1 MIKSLLLGTILTVSG
16 MGWPHTASADIDRL
30 FQNPQPTDWKGYYF
44 YQDPMP
50 EVEVPPPQQLPQT
63 PAMPLQPEHFKDQL
77 ALKEAL
83 KKLPVDKIDLPN
95 LPAAWL
101 KILLTAKKEAA
112 LDKQTEDTLLT
123 YIRVHKE
130 VFNRSQRFTD
140 MWALVMWTHPE
151 NDYASTNPASGA
163 GHDIYAASKKDT
175 EDEFLASMREKVGLF
190 FFFTSTCPYC
200 QKQSQLLKVFSDTY
214 GISIK
219 AVTQDGRGLPE
230 FPQAVVDNGMG
241 EQLGVNKVPVMFL
254 AIPEEQFIVPIGAG
268 LITLDDLRQ
277 RVLSIL
283 KNRSSLKPH
292 PLKS

>member
-1 MIKSLLLGTILTVSG
+1 MKSLLAGIVYAVSVLVY
-16 MGWPHTASADIDRL
+16 TSSALADIDKL
-30 FQNPQPTDWKGYYF
+30 FSNSPTPDWRGYYF
-44 YQDPMP
+44 YQDPIP
-50 EVEVPPPQQLPQT
+50 EIEVPPPQQLPQT
-63 PAMPLQPEHFKDQL
+63 PAMPLQPEHFKDQV

-83 KKLPVDKIDLPN
+83 KKLPIDNIDLPN

-151 NDYASTNPASGA
+151 NDYASTNPSSGA
-163 GHDIYAASKKDT
+163 GHDIYAVSKKEN

-254 AIPEEQFIVPIGAG
+254 AIPDEQFIVPIGAG

-283 KNRSSLKPH
+283 RNRSSLKPH

>member
-1 MIKSLLLGTILTVSG
+1 MIKSLLLGTILTATG
-16 MGWPHTASADIDRL
+16 MGWPHAASADIDRL
-30 FQNPQPTDWKGYYF
+30 FQNTQPTDWRGYYF

-83 KKLPVDKIDLPN
+83 KKLPVDHIDLPN